1 MTRKNIEPSDSVMT
15 HYNETM
21 PSNHSH
27 SMIESASHTVMYKHF
42 EKAGELYSSETE
54 VLGAAIR
61 LILASNGVVTNKAII
76 LHLINQLESTSDIVQ
91 LDVLRKTLELVVGYT
106 PDDSG
111 F

>member
-1 MTRKNIEPSDSVMT
+1 
-15 HYNETM
+15 
-21 PSNHSH
+21 
-27 SMIESASHTVMYKHF
+27 
-42 EKAGELYSSETE
+42 
-54 VLGAAIR
+54 
-61 LILASNGVVTNKAII
+61 VTNKAII